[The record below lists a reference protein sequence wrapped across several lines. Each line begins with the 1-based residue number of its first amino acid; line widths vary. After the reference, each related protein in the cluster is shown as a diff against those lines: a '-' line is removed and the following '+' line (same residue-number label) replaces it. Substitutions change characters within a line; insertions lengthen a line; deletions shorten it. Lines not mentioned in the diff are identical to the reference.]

1 MRRRKST
8 IIQAYLVAFLLPP
21 EFFYNDGAIT
31 GPRLS
36 MASSVSI
43 ENEAQSSNTC
53 ESNPSSSCV
62 EDDTANPY
70 EGFNTNHVENDNEE
84 NGSVTSPWAFMEAF
98 SKLGTSWNHV
108 IGEYRS
114 VVGNADGQELKG
126 DVFAVNGLEEG
137 LGLLQKM
144 IQTAKSESS
153 TEEEK
158 KAWTCHTTPFK
169 DFGKTEDDALMA
181 FLRWSVVDSHPI
193 EDDDESCQLIGAA
206 NYQISTSTSHPEKIN
221 VSKAFRRL
229 TSYIYWMDSVSS
241 HLMDPPLSYAS
252 ISPSLSI
259 FSLRVTHDSC
269 GRLVWWVNLGKTQT
283 NLLRAQSPKETIRLF
298 VWVAHLLFLDEGAQT
313 HGLVVIDDMG
323 EIGFW
328 DYMTMLP
335 VQVGISIDRF
345 LISVTPLKAKNVV
358 LMHRPRWAEIA
369 YSLLSWFLTSKMK
382 KRVTMIEKGDEN
394 EMLEKIV
401 GDASLIPANFGDF
414 EGSLIVDMIEKQY
427 GRKIVIS

>member
-1 MRRRKST
+1 MRRKST
-8 IIQAYLVAFLLPP
+8 IIQAYLIAFLLAPAL
-21 EFFYNDGAIT
+21 FHHDGIIT
-31 GPRLS
+31 GPSLS
-36 MASSVSI
+36 MASSGSI

-53 ESNPSSSCV
+53 ESGSSIDCV
-62 EDDTANPY
+62 EDDSAKTY
-70 EGFNTNHVENDNEE
+70 EELKSNNAENDNEE

-126 DVFAVNGLEEG
+126 DVYAVNGLKEAV
-137 LGLLQKM
+137 GLLKEM
-144 IQTAKSESS
+144 VQTAKSQSA
-153 TEEEK
+153 TEEEER
-158 KAWTCHTTPFK
+158 AWTFHTTPFK

-193 EDDDESCQLIGAA
+193 EDDDESCQLIGMA
-206 NYQISTSTSHPEKIN
+206 NYQISTSTANNEKIN

-229 TSYIYWMDSVSS
+229 TSYVHWMESVSS
-241 HLMDPPLSYAS
+241 HLLDPPLSYAS

-283 NLLRAQSPKETIRLF
+283 NLLRDQSPKETIRLF

-313 HGLVVIDDMG
+313 NGLVVIDDMG

-358 LMHRPRWAEIA
+358 LMHRPRWVEIA

-401 GDASLIPANFGDF
+401 GGTSLIPANFGDF
-414 EGSLIVDMIEKQY
+414 EGDLIVDIVGKQH
-427 GRKIVIS
+427 GHEIVIS